1 MLPNQVLR
9 REEQEASVLF
19 RIFWDWDDQIEVIQ
33 LTDNVGTSTWKRK
46 HEPRTNAQHLSFQ
59 SRANVT
65 ILWQNTALSL
75 LLKMNEDDEVTIS
88 ISSEIEQQCDRLSM
102 TSRDGS
108 ICKHPAQFRFILFQI
123 IFSIRSLVAS
133 RIFANLP

>member
-33 LTDNVGTSTWKRK
+33 LTDNVGTFTWKRK
-46 HEPRTNAQHLSFQ
+46 RRTNAQHLSFQ

-75 LLKMNEDDEVTIS
+75 LLKMNEDDEVTIC
-88 ISSEIEQQCDRLSM
+88 ISSEIEKQCDCLSM

-108 ICKHPAQFRFILFQI
+108 ICKHPAQFRFILFHI
-123 IFSIRSLVAS
+123 IFSIRSLVDS